1 MSIVLAILIALGT
14 LATLFVGANVFSLRS
29 SDAAGNALA
38 QVFLAFAVIGL
49 WLLIG
54 ITLVVAATRP
64 SRVQLQWTAINLVTV
79 VLFFGAFA
87 AQIAA
92 LKVLSGRNVEG
103 VYRTLVQLAVIA
115 APTAAL
121 LHAAWRGLGV
131 PIPSPVAT
139 TMVAAV
145 ALVSSVISVYGIIR
159 PATEAQIAERDPL
172 EDLVFPALLI
182 HNLTSVVIADSVDDL
197 RTMHTNHVM
206 LATSEP
212 FLIDSRLQI
221 FVLRDLQL
229 TKSTTGLLVRG
240 QGVEPVTFRLV
251 DWEPD
256 GTPEAVRNVLLRAK
270 WLNAD
275 REKDAKIREKLAGE
289 TTLQGMIRVIREE

>member
-1 MSIVLAILIALGT
+1 VSILLGILVALGT

-38 QVFLAFAVIGL
+38 QVFLAVAVIGL

-64 SRVQLQWTAINLVTV
+64 SRVQLQWTAINLASV

-92 LKVLSGRNVEG
+92 LKVLSGRNAEG
-103 VYRTLVQLAVIA
+103 EYRTLVQLAVIA

-121 LHAAWRGLGV
+121 VHATWRGLGV
-131 PIPSPVAT
+131 PLPSPVAT

-145 ALVSSVISVYGIIR
+145 VLVSSVIPVYGIIGPAR
-159 PATEAQIAERDPL
+159 PPQVAERDPL
-172 EDLVFPALLI
+172 DDLVFPALLI
-182 HNLTSVVIADSVDDL
+182 HNLTSAEIADSANDL
-197 RTMHTNHVM
+197 RTMPTNHVM

-229 TKSTTGLLVRG
+229 AKSTTGLLVRG

-256 GTPEAVRNVLLRAK
+256 GTPDAVRNVVLRAK

-275 REKDAKIREKLAGE
+275 REKDARIREKLGGE
-289 TTLQGMIRVIREE
+289 TTLEGMIRVIREE